1 MLVCPKRPEPHIR
14 LGRLCLGRAGLGAT
28 ETQVRSFSYVL
39 SATTHREGRKSLN
52 ELLALV
58 AVLIGTGGLASLLSG
73 VASLQR
79 TRRLQKRLRELH
91 KASQFFE
98 PTRQEATALEAAKA
112 LTALDLAASVLIKSR
127 ALGRLTFGITV
138 LAVVGVYS
146 VWIGLGGYSPLVLA
160 PSDYSDAPLVALG
173 TVALGVAEVFWVV
186 RNYLLGDVKARERII
201 RELRSPRPAT
211 DHLSIIDA
219 IRPELSPAALSS
231 EASRAESLEA
241 RPMNA
246 R

>member
-1 MLVCPKRPEPHIR
+1 M
-14 LGRLCLGRAGLGAT
+14 
-28 ETQVRSFSYVL
+28 
-39 SATTHREGRKSLN
+39 N

-58 AVLIGTGGLASLLSG
+58 GVLIGTGGLASLLSG

-91 KASQFFE
+91 EASQFFE

-138 LAVVGVYS
+138 LALVGAYS
-146 VWIGLGGYSPLVLA
+146 MWIGFGGYSPLVLA
-160 PSDYSDAPLVALG
+160 PSDYSDAPLVGLG
-173 TVALGVAEVFWVV
+173 TVAVGVAEIFWVV
-186 RNYLLGDVKARERII
+186 RNYLLGDAKARDRII
-201 RELRSPRPAT
+201 RELRLPRPET
-211 DHLSIIDA
+211 DYFSIIDA
-219 IRPELSPAALSS
+219 VRPELSPAAPSS
-231 EASRAESLEA
+231 EATRDESLES

>member
-1 MLVCPKRPEPHIR
+1 M
-14 LGRLCLGRAGLGAT
+14 
-28 ETQVRSFSYVL
+28 
-39 SATTHREGRKSLN
+39 N
-52 ELLALV
+52 ELLTLV
-58 AVLIGTGGLASLLSG
+58 GVLIGTGGLASLLSG
-73 VASLQR
+73 VASLRR

-98 PTRQEATALEAAKA
+98 PTRQEAAALEAAKA

-138 LAVVGVYS
+138 LALLGVYS
-146 VWIGLGGYSPLVLA
+146 VWIGFGGYSPLVLA
-160 PSDYSDAPLVALG
+160 PSDFSDAPLVGLG

-186 RNYLLGDVKARERII
+186 RNYLIGDDKARERII

-219 IRPELSPAALSS
+219 VRPELSPAARSS
-231 EASRAESLEA
+231 ETPGDELLEP